1 MKLGGGVP
9 STPTSLRAGLPP
21 PTDLVRFGRALPLR
35 GSTRSRSGA
44 KTGLG
49 ASISQKA
56 WMGAG
61 WPGLDDCRQVGE
73 GLTRDRRVLC
83 VRKLGL

>member
-35 GSTRSRSGA
+35 GSTRSRSGG
-44 KTGLG
+44 KKGLG

-61 WPGLDDCRQVGE
+61 GPRLDDCRGS
-73 GLTRDRRVLC
+73 GGPLC
-83 VRKLGL
+83 VVRA